1 MAISY
6 KLEKFEGPLDLLLH
20 LIDKNKIDIY
30 DIPIMEITQQ
40 YLDYVNQM
48 EKEDL
53 NLVSDFLVM
62 AATLLD
68 IKSRMLLPVETV
80 EEEGEEDPR
89 AELVSRLL
97 EYKQYKIMA
106 QELLDMEENAG
117 GLLFKKPTV
126 PKEVAKY
133 ETPVDLDE
141 LLDGL
146 TLAKLQ
152 RIFQSVMKR
161 QQDKVDPIRSK
172 FGTIKKE
179 PVSLET
185 RILDVM
191 AYARKHRNFSFR
203 QLLERQSDKLE
214 VVVTFLAI
222 LELMKIGKIH
232 LTQEHAFDDM
242 YIEIQE
248 AEGEETEL
256 LLEDLGDLEG

>member
-152 RIFQSVMKR
+152 
-161 QQDKVDPIRSK
+161 QDKVDPIRSK

>member
-53 NLVSDFLVM
+53 HLVSDFLVM
-62 AATLLD
+62 AAPLLD
-68 IKSRMLLPVETV
+68 IKYRMLLPVETV

-161 QQDKVDPIRSK
+161 QPSAA
-172 FGTIKKE
+172 
-179 PVSLET
+179 SLELSKKS
-185 RILDVM
+185 RSVW
-191 AYARKHRNFSFR
+191 KHGFW
-203 QLLERQSDKLE
+203 
-214 VVVTFLAI
+214 
-222 LELMKIGKIH
+222 M
-232 LTQEHAFDDM
+232 
-242 YIEIQE
+242 
-248 AEGEETEL
+248 
-256 LLEDLGDLEG
+256 

>member
-1 MAISY
+1 
-6 KLEKFEGPLDLLLH
+6 
-20 LIDKNKIDIY
+20 
-30 DIPIMEITQQ
+30 
-40 YLDYVNQM
+40 
-48 EKEDL
+48 
-53 NLVSDFLVM
+53 
-62 AATLLD
+62 
-68 IKSRMLLPVETV
+68 
-80 EEEGEEDPR
+80 
-89 AELVSRLL
+89 
-97 EYKQYKIMA
+97 
-106 QELLDMEENAG
+106 MEETAG